1 MREGQ
6 TGVIGLWD
14 EVRVVT
20 WTFSSHKAEALLLG
34 VSQAVSFLRTP
45 WLVNLL
51 VVLLFLSFLALLLG
65 MAVSLI

>member
-20 WTFSSHKAEALLLG
+20 WTFSSHKAGALLFE
-34 VSQAVSFLRTP
+34 VSQAVSFIRTP
-45 WLVNLL
+45 WLGNLQA
-51 VVLLFLSFLALLLG
+51 VLLFLTFLALLHG
-65 MAVSLI
+65 TAASLI